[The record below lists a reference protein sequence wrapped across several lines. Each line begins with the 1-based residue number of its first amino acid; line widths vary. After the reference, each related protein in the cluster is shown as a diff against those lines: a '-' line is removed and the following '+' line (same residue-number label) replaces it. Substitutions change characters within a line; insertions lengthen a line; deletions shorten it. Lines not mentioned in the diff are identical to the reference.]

1 MGSEAARGLMISLPA
16 SPLANSQ
23 SPRENLLGA
32 ALPNIIP
39 PSYTGY
45 IQPSESYLPRAYGVN
60 VFELAHGIRISV
72 AHAYL
77 VNKPLP
83 AAGISAD
90 NVRG

>member
-1 MGSEAARGLMISLPA
+1 MISLPA

-45 IQPSESYLPRAYGVN
+45 IQPSESYLPKAYGVN
-60 VFELAHGIRISV
+60 VFELAHGIRISWLM
-72 AHAYL
+72 HIY
-77 VNKPLP
+77 VNLMELHLIRNII
-83 AAGISAD
+83 GSMIIF
-90 NVRG
+90 